1 MFHYA
6 ALCWHAAGIWPV
18 RPCKLASGSL
28 SFEIERE
35 SVRMDERLCKLA
47 CIMRD
52 ALVQL
57 ELRRELMQDD
67 AVPASPNLDS
77 LARHRPAC
85 KRAIIRLL
93 WPKIRASLEIGH
105 TVREVL
111 EKLRLDGIEVSYPS
125 LCRYV
130 ADFRRSDQ
138 SGENRR
144 PALQKQEKPSPAPAE
159 TCPRDP
165 LENVRRLTEEK
176 PPGFRY
182 PGTMSD
188 KELFGE

>member
-1 MFHYA
+1 
-6 ALCWHAAGIWPV
+6 
-18 RPCKLASGSL
+18 
-28 SFEIERE
+28 
-35 SVRMDERLCKLA
+35 
-47 CIMRD
+47 
-52 ALVQL
+52 
-57 ELRRELMQDD
+57 MQDD
-67 AVPASPNLDS
+67 AVPASPNLDC
-77 LARHRPAC
+77 LVRHRPAC

-93 WPKIRASLEIGH
+93 WPKIRASLEVGH

-111 EKLRLDGIEVSYPS
+111 EKLRLDGIDVSYPS

-130 ADFRRSDQ
+130 AEFRRSDLAE
-138 SGENRR
+138 GEHR
-144 PALQKQEKPSPAPAE
+144 PALRKQEKPSPVSPQSR
-159 TCPRDP
+159 PRDP

>member
-1 MFHYA
+1 MHENLY
-6 ALCWHAAGIWPV
+6 
-18 RPCKLASGSL
+18 
-28 SFEIERE
+28 
-35 SVRMDERLCKLA
+35 KLA
-47 CIMRD
+47 CIYCEV
-52 ALVQL
+52 LVQL

-77 LARHRPAC
+77 LVTHRPAC
-85 KRAIIRLL
+85 KRALVRLL

-111 EKLRLDGIEVSYPS
+111 EKLRLDGIDVSYPS

-130 ADFRRSDQ
+130 TDFRRSDVAQ
-138 SGENRR
+138 GQHRA
-144 PALQKQEKPSPAPAE
+144 ALPKQEKPSDAFVQRR
-159 TCPRDP
+159 PRDP

-188 KELFGE
+188 KELFGDESNNS

>member
-1 MFHYA
+1 
-6 ALCWHAAGIWPV
+6 
-18 RPCKLASGSL
+18 
-28 SFEIERE
+28 
-35 SVRMDERLCKLA
+35 
-47 CIMRD
+47 
-52 ALVQL
+52 
-57 ELRRELMQDD
+57 MQDD

-77 LARHRPAC
+77 LVKHRPAC
-85 KRAIIRLL
+85 KRALVRLL

-111 EKLRLDGIEVSYPS
+111 EKLHLDGIDVSYPS

-130 ADFRRSDQ
+130 ADFRRSDVAE
-138 SGENRR
+138 GEHR
-144 PALQKQEKPSPAPAE
+144 PALPKQGKPPDASVE
-159 TCPRDP
+159 RRLRDP

-188 KELFGE
+188 KELFGDENSNS

>member
-1 MFHYA
+1 MHENLY
-6 ALCWHAAGIWPV
+6 
-18 RPCKLASGSL
+18 
-28 SFEIERE
+28 
-35 SVRMDERLCKLA
+35 KLA
-47 CIMRD
+47 CISCE

-77 LARHRPAC
+77 LVKNRPAC
-85 KRAIIRLL
+85 KRALVRLL

-130 ADFRRSDQ
+130 ADFRRSEVAEGQ
-138 SGENRR
+138 HRT
-144 PALQKQEKPSPAPAE
+144 ALPKQEKPPDASVQRR
-159 TCPRDP
+159 PRDP

-188 KELFGE
+188 KELFGDENSNS

>member
-1 MFHYA
+1 MH
-6 ALCWHAAGIWPV
+6 
-18 RPCKLASGSL
+18 
-28 SFEIERE
+28 
-35 SVRMDERLCKLA
+35 ERLCKLA
-47 CIMRD
+47 CIWRE

-67 AVPASPNLDS
+67 PVPASPNLDS
-77 LARHRPAC
+77 LVKHRPAC
-85 KRAIIRLL
+85 KRALVRLL

-111 EKLRLDGIEVSYPS
+111 EKLRLDGIDLSYPS

-130 ADFRRSDQ
+130 ADFRRSDAAD
-138 SGENRR
+138 GEHR
-144 PALQKQEKPSPAPAE
+144 PALPKQEKPPDASVQRR
-159 TCPRDP
+159 PRDP

-188 KELFGE
+188 KELFGDESNNG

>member
-1 MFHYA
+1 MHENLY
-6 ALCWHAAGIWPV
+6 
-18 RPCKLASGSL
+18 
-28 SFEIERE
+28 
-35 SVRMDERLCKLA
+35 KLA
-47 CIMRD
+47 CKSCE

-67 AVPASPNLDS
+67 AVPASPHLDS
-77 LARHRPAC
+77 LVKHRPAC
-85 KRAIIRLL
+85 KRAPVRLL

-130 ADFRRSDQ
+130 ADFRRSDVAE
-138 SGENRR
+138 GPHR
-144 PALQKQEKPSPAPAE
+144 PALPQQEKPPEASVQRR
-159 TCPRDP
+159 PRDP

-188 KELFGE
+188 KELFGDENNND

>member
-1 MFHYA
+1 VV
-6 ALCWHAAGIWPV
+6 CST
-18 RPCKLASGSL
+18 ASHSGRGTPEG
-28 SFEIERE
+28 EIGRE
-35 SVRMDERLCKLA
+35 WAIIHDKMHMLA
-47 CIMRD
+47 CILCKV
-52 ALVQL
+52 LVQL

-77 LARHRPAC
+77 LVKHRPAC
-85 KRAIIRLL
+85 KRALVRLL

-105 TVREVL
+105 TLREVL
-111 EKLRLDGIEVSYPS
+111 EKLRLDGIDVSYPS

-130 ADFRRSDQ
+130 AAFRRSDLTE
-138 SGENRR
+138 GEHR
-144 PALQKQEKPSPAPAE
+144 PALPKQEKPPAASVQRR
-159 TCPRDP
+159 PRDP

-188 KELFGE
+188 KELFGDESSNG